1 MAGGAIRVD
10 ESKHVAG
17 RSAEEVSLRIRTAT
31 EALSEHTCAVVG
43 PGTHKLVRAYRR
55 RFRLF
60 TTHTDV
66 CTITVVEAPQGVVV
80 TTVGS
85 MLPQARTAVEAALA
99 APSHPVAP
107 AQPATPSAAERGRVL
122 VPRRP
127 AHVHAAP
134 APPAPTTAPTVIVPV
149 LRFPSGKVVPLIRS
163 TVVVGRDPVAGAGDT
178 NAHLVAIVDDS
189 RTVSKSHF
197 ACGIDAGGLW
207 IEDRHSTNG
216 TVVTDRAGR
225 VMELTPGR
233 RTPIP
238 ADVAVT
244 FGGQRAAI
252 VASV

>member
-1 MAGGAIRVD
+1 MAGGTIKVD

-17 RSAEEVSLRIRTAT
+17 PSAEEVSHRIRAAT
-31 EALSEHTCAVVG
+31 EALPDHTCAVVG

-55 RFRLF
+55 RFRLL
-60 TTHTDV
+60 TTQTDV

-80 TTVGS
+80 TTVGT

-99 APSHPVAP
+99 AASHPVAAVP
-107 AQPATPSAAERGRVL
+107 AIPFQLERAPAP
-122 VPRRP
+122 VPPRP
-127 AHVHAAP
+127 APVQ
-134 APPAPTTAPTVIVPV
+134 APPAPLPPSAAPTVVVPV
-149 LRFPSGKVVPLIRS
+149 LRFPSGKVVPLMRS
-163 TVVVGRDPVAGAGDT
+163 TVVVGRDPVAGAEDT

-238 ADVAVT
+238 ADVQVA

-252 VASV
+252 VSSA